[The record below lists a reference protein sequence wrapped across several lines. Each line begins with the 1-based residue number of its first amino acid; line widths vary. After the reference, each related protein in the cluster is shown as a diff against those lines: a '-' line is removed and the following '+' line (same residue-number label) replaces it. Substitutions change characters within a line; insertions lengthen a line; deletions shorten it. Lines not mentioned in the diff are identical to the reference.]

1 MSSRTEWKKRKID
14 LGSAVIGVA
23 ISLVIGFGAGFY
35 YPTLSQQFSP
45 YLLSGKTYN
54 SPDWSSLDQVYFT
67 LTSNYDGEIDQAA
80 LIEGAKKG
88 IAAALGDPY
97 TAYMDATETADFNK
111 SLHGN
116 VGAGIGIEIG
126 QRNGYIKVLRTLPDN
141 PARTAGILAG
151 DIIYAID
158 GETISEQTASE
169 VSTKIRGPVGT
180 QVAISVL
187 RNNQILNFD
196 LTRAII
202 NNVSTYIKYVNNTA
216 IITITRFDSDT
227 GDIIQGFA
235 EDFPSHQVDKVI
247 LDLRGNGGGFVSAVK
262 TLLSLWLDGEKIL
275 IQKSKHTADE
285 ITYTDRGQARLKD
298 LKTIVLVDGNTASAA
313 EIAAGALQD
322 YQKATIVGTNTFGK
336 GVVQKVFN
344 LPLNTSLKVTVSHWY
359 TPRGSDI
366 ALTGITPDIEVEITA
381 EDINAERDPQMDKA
395 KEL

>member
-1 MSSRTEWKKRKID
+1 M
-14 LGSAVIGVA
+14 
-23 ISLVIGFGAGFY
+23 
-35 YPTLSQQFSP
+35 
-45 YLLSGKTYN
+45 
-54 SPDWSSLDQVYFT
+54 
-67 LTSNYDGEIDQAA
+67 
-80 LIEGAKKG
+80 
-88 IAAALGDPY
+88 
-97 TAYMDATETADFNK
+97 
-111 SLHGN
+111 
-116 VGAGIGIEIG
+116 
-126 QRNGYIKVLRTLPDN
+126 
-141 PARTAGILAG
+141 AG

-158 GETISEQTASE
+158 GETVSEQTASE

-202 NNVSTYIKYVNNTA
+202 NNVSTYIKYVDNTA

-227 GDIIQGFA
+227 GDIIQGFT
-235 EDFPSHQVDKVI
+235 EDFASHQIDKVI
-247 LDLRGNGGGFVSAVK
+247 LDLRSNGGGFVSAVK

-359 TPRGSDI
+359 TPRVQI
-366 ALTGITPDIEVEITA
+366 LPLPEFA
-381 EDINAERDPQMDKA
+381 RY
-395 KEL
+395 